1 MMEYREETEAEHR
14 ARDENTWGWIGIFGA
29 LFPGLRGWIGVFLL
43 FVAAVWMFNIL
54 GESTILNS
62 PDIYYT
68 GKDPR
73 TGQPVVV
80 KGCRPERVLPD
91 GSCNK
96 SIDLATIKKAFPFF
110 GTARQVPVH

>member
-1 MMEYREETEAEHR
+1 MDYREETEAEHR
-14 ARDENTWGWIGIFGA
+14 ERDRRTWGFLGIIGA
-29 LFPGLRGWIGVFLL
+29 LFPGTRGWLGLFLV
-43 FVAAVWMFNIL
+43 FVAVIWVFNML
-54 GESTILNS
+54 GESTMFNN

-73 TGQPVVV
+73 TGQTVVV

-110 GTARQVPVH
+110 GPARQVPVH